1 VYEAIATGRF
11 FGERR
16 RGAMSDLYPMPIC
29 VAPMMDRTDRHCR
42 YFLRLISHS
51 ALLYTEMVTA
61 GAVLRG
67 DRKRLLAYHTAEH
80 PLALQIGGSEPNAL
94 ADCARIAEDLGF
106 DEVNLN
112 VGCPS
117 ERVQSGR
124 FGACLMAEP
133 DLVADCVAAMQAAVR
148 IAVSV
153 KSRIA
158 IDDQEEWPALERFVR
173 TVAGA
178 GCTRF
183 IVHARKAWLQGLSPR
198 ENREVPPL
206 RYELVYRLKER
217 FPRLDVTL
225 NGGVRTLDAAGEHL
239 RRVDGVMLGREA
251 YGNPYVLAHVDR
263 RFFADA
269 TPPRGRHEV
278 VEAMLPYIADEV
290 GKGTPLCAVVRPM
303 TGLFQGVPGAKAWR
317 RCLSEQAREPGAGA
331 EVVAAALARLPRD
344 LPAYSAEGRHEA
356 MQPG

>member
-1 VYEAIATGRF
+1 MASG
-11 FGERR
+11 GEVRL
-16 RGAMSDLYPMPIC
+16 SDLYPMPIC

-42 YFLRLISHS
+42 YFLRLISRS

-61 GAVLRG
+61 DALLRG
-67 DRKRLLAYHTAEH
+67 DRKRLLAYHAAEH
-80 PLALQIGGSEPNAL
+80 PLALQIGGSEPNDL
-94 ADCARIAEDLGF
+94 AECARIAEDFGF

-117 ERVQSGR
+117 DRVQSGR
-124 FGACLMAEP
+124 IGACLMAEP
-133 DLVADCVAAMQAAVR
+133 ALVADCVAAMRAAVR
-148 IAVSV
+148 IPVSV

-158 IDDQEEWPALERFVR
+158 IDDQEEWPALEGFVR

-183 IVHARKAWLQGLSPR
+183 VVHARKAWLRGLSPR
-198 ENREVPPL
+198 ANREVPPL

-269 TPPRGRHEV
+269 TPARERHEV

-290 GKGTPLCAVVRPM
+290 SKGARFSAVVRPM
-303 TGLFQGVPGAKAWR
+303 IGLFQGVPGARAWR
-317 RCLSEQAREPGAGA
+317 RALSQEAHRPGGGP
-331 EVVAAALARLPRD
+331 EVVAAALKRLPRD
-344 LPAYSAEGRHEA
+344 PSSPAAEGRLEA
-356 MQPG
+356 MPPA